1 MALYA
6 EWCAKAA
13 EWVHSIEWAA
23 SSDEPRPSLDDVRR
37 PSAAEPAPS
46 RLNHSDAS
54 LARQVLSGASG
65 ERRGARAF
73 PQTCWLLIARCGPA
87 EGERAMLEPWMI
99 VLIAFGA
106 TRAALDLWDLLT
118 LSMRIK
124 EAVTRRNEEERQ
136 ALAAAVTEEHV

>member
-1 MALYA
+1 
-6 EWCAKAA
+6 
-13 EWVHSIEWAA
+13 
-23 SSDEPRPSLDDVRR
+23 
-37 PSAAEPAPS
+37 
-46 RLNHSDAS
+46 
-54 LARQVLSGASG
+54 
-65 ERRGARAF
+65 
-73 PQTCWLLIARCGPA
+73 
-87 EGERAMLEPWMI
+87 MLEPWMI